1 MIMQGSILGQG
12 GSFPVLP
19 NMKKQ
24 KVVSA
29 YTRAMM
35 LPILLGAFGSADFM
49 GTEKPVRT
57 PKRQLPSEA
66 EYRRQNGS
74 RECARRRR
82 QIEKGMLKV

>member
-1 MIMQGSILGQG
+1 
-12 GSFPVLP
+12 
-19 NMKKQ
+19 MKKQ

-29 YTRAMM
+29 YARAMM
-35 LPILLGAFGSADFM
+35 LPILMGAFGSADFM
-49 GTEKPVRT
+49 GAEKLERA
-57 PKRQLPSEA
+57 PKRQLPPEA